1 MEPTQQDARR
11 QDEQT
16 PDTCNVNMKFNFAV
30 GAVALMLAAL
40 IGWFVL
46 R

>member
-1 MEPTQQDARR
+1 MDPTEQDARR

-16 PDTCNVNMKFNFAV
+16 PDTCNVNMKFNFGI
-30 GAVALMLAAL
+30 GAVALIIAAL
-40 IGWFVL
+40 IGWLVL